1 MKTRTL
7 ENGFRV
13 VHEKSYHG
21 SNIASIQ
28 VMCDVGSIHEPHDSR
43 GSAHFIEHMCFKGTP
58 SHPSTYEISTDIEKT
73 GSYVNAFT
81 DRRYTKYYMDTTT
94 EHVPTYIH
102 LLSDMLLK
110 SVFDKAEYIKE
121 RDVVKEEMI
130 QDADDAEQSV
140 LENADGVIFAG
151 SPYEYPVDELKYH
164 SGKNALQYEKIVEM
178 YSEFYVPNRM
188 ILSVCSANSFDAI
201 CAAVNR
207 SFFARE
213 QRQNN
218 GCGKPLV
225 LSLKPQ
231 SEIIYKFERAPINPI
246 HLCIGFRTCSIYD
259 DDRYPLKMLKNIIS
273 GSLSSRLF
281 MVLREEN
288 GLTYSSYTSVEHFEH
303 GGSFVFYAEC
313 DSTKFLVNGTSN
325 NIETPSH
332 KPGVYPLV
340 IQLICDLVKNG
351 ITQKELDIVKSSYRG
366 KMIAKK
372 ENAESVASYNAK
384 NILFQMPNPPAFAD
398 KYKVRIHP
406 ITVAD
411 INACIKKYFRREN
424 MVVSVVGR
432 SPPSEATLAKYSK
445 DI

>member
-28 VMCDVGSIHEPHDSR
+28 VVCDVGSIHEPPDSR

-58 SHPSTYEISTDIEKT
+58 SHPNTYEISTTIDKT

-81 DRRYTKYYMDTTT
+81 DRRYTKYYIDTTT
-94 EHVPTYIH
+94 EHVPMYIH

-110 SVFDKAEYIKE
+110 SVFDKKEYIKE

-140 LENADGVIFAG
+140 LENADAVIFAG

-164 SGKNALQYEKIVEM
+164 SGKDALQYEKIVEM

-188 ILSVCSANSFDAI
+188 ILSVCSANSFDAV
-201 CAAVNR
+201 CAAVNQ

-213 QRQNN
+213 QGINK
-218 GCGKPLV
+218 GCGKPLI

-231 SEIIYKFERAPINPI
+231 SEIIYKVEHAPINPI

-259 DDRYPLKMLKNIIS
+259 ADRYPIKMLKNIIS

-288 GLTYSSYTSVEHFEH
+288 GLTYSSYTNVEHFEH

-313 DSTKFLVNGTSN
+313 DSTKFLVNGA
-325 NIETPSH
+325 SH

-340 IQLICDLVKNG
+340 IKLICDLVKNG

-366 KMIAKK
+366 KMIASK

-384 NILFQMPNPPAFAD
+384 NILFQMPNPPAFTD
-398 KYKVRIHP
+398 KYKARIHP

-432 SPPSEATLAKYSK
+432 SPPSQDTLDNYTK

>member
-28 VMCDVGSIHEPHDSR
+28 VICDVGSIHEPPDSR

-58 SHPSTYEISTDIEKT
+58 SHPSTYEISTLIDKT

-81 DRRYTKYYMDTTT
+81 DRRYTKYYIDTTT
-94 EHVPTYIH
+94 EHVPLYIH

-110 SVFDKAEYIKE
+110 SVFDKREYIKE

-140 LENADGVIFAG
+140 LENADSVIFAG
-151 SPYEYPVDELKYH
+151 SHYEYPVDELKYH
-164 SGKNALQYEKIVEM
+164 LGKNALQYEKIVEM

-188 ILSVCSANSFDAI
+188 ILSVCSANSFDVV
-201 CAAVNR
+201 CAAVNG

-213 QRQNN
+213 QGSNK
-218 GCGKPLV
+218 GCKVPLM

-231 SEIIYKFERAPINPI
+231 SDIIYKFERATINPI

-259 DDRYPLKMLKNIIS
+259 ADRYPLKMLKNIIS

-288 GLTYSSYTSVEHFEH
+288 GLTYSSYTSMEQFEH
-303 GGSFVFYAEC
+303 AGSFVFYAEC

-325 NIETPSH
+325 

-340 IQLICDLVKNG
+340 IKLIRDLVKNG

-366 KMIAKK
+366 KMIASK

-384 NILFQMPNPPAFAD
+384 NILFQIPSPPAFAD

-432 SPPSEATLAKYSK
+432 SPPSQETLAKYSK

>member
-28 VMCDVGSIHEPHDSR
+28 VICDVGSIHEPHDSR

-58 SHPSTYEISTDIEKT
+58 SHPNTYKISTLVDKT

-81 DRRYTKYYMDTTT
+81 DRRYTKYYIDTTT

-110 SVFDKAEYIKE
+110 SVFDKREYMKE
-121 RDVVKEEMI
+121 REVVKEEMI

-140 LENADGVIFAG
+140 MENADTVIFAG

-164 SGKNALQYEKIVEM
+164 SGKDALQYEKIVKM

-188 ILSVCSANSFDAI
+188 ILSVCSANSFDAV

-213 QRQNN
+213 KGGNK
-218 GCGKPLV
+218 GCLI

-231 SEIIYKFERAPINPI
+231 STTAYIIERAPINPI

-259 DDRYPLKMLKNIIS
+259 ADRYPLKMLKNIIS

-281 MVLREEN
+281 MVLRDEN

-313 DSTKFLVNGTSN
+313 DSTKFLMNGTS
-325 NIETPSH
+325 

-340 IQLICDLVKNG
+340 IKLICDLVKNG
-351 ITQKELDIVKSSYRG
+351 ITQKELDIAKSNYRG
-366 KMIAKK
+366 KMISTK
-372 ENAESVASYNAK
+372 ENAESIASYNAK
-384 NILFQMPNPPAFAD
+384 NILFQMPNPPAFTD
-398 KYKVRIHP
+398 KYKARIHP

-432 SPPSEATLAKYSK
+432 APPSQDTLDNYTKG
-445 DI
+445 I

>member
-28 VMCDVGSIHEPHDSR
+28 VVCDVGSIHEPPDSR

-58 SHPSTYEISTDIEKT
+58 SHSNTYKISTLFDKT

-81 DRRYTKYYMDTTT
+81 DRRYTKYYIDTTT

-110 SVFDKAEYIKE
+110 SVFDKREYMKE
-121 RDVVKEEMI
+121 REVVKEEMI

-164 SGKNALQYEKIVEM
+164 SGKDALQYEKILEM

-188 ILSVCSANSFDAI
+188 ILSVCSANSFDAV

-213 QRQNN
+213 QGGNK
-218 GCGKPLV
+218 GCGLPLV

-231 SEIIYKFERAPINPI
+231 SKTAYIIERAPINPI

-259 DDRYPLKMLKNIIS
+259 ADRYPLKMLKNIIS

-313 DSTKFLVNGTSN
+313 DSTKFLVNGTS
-325 NIETPSH
+325 

-340 IQLICDLVKNG
+340 IKLICDLVKNG
-351 ITQKELDIVKSSYRG
+351 IMQKELDIAKSSYRG
-366 KMIAKK
+366 KMIATK

-384 NILFQMPNPPAFAD
+384 NILFQMPNPPAFTD
-398 KYKVRIHP
+398 KYEARIKP

-432 SPPSEATLAKYSK
+432 SPPSQDTLDKYTK

>member
-28 VMCDVGSIHEPHDSR
+28 VVCDVGSIHEPPDSR

-58 SHPSTYEISTDIEKT
+58 SHPNTYEISTTIDKT

-81 DRRYTKYYMDTTT
+81 DRRYTKYYIDTTT

-188 ILSVCSANSFDAI
+188 ILSVCSANSFDAV

-207 SFFARE
+207 SFFARTKG
-213 QRQNN
+213 QPKKD
-218 GCGKPLV
+218 CITLF
-225 LSLKPQ
+225 LKPQ
-231 SEIIYKFERAPINPI
+231 SEIIYKVERAPINPI

-259 DDRYPLKMLKNIIS
+259 ADRYPLKMLKNIIS

-288 GLTYSSYTSVEHFEH
+288 GLTYSSYTNVEHFEH

-313 DSTKFLVNGTSN
+313 DSTKFLVNGTS
-325 NIETPSH
+325 H

-340 IQLICDLVKNG
+340 IKLICDLVKNG

-366 KMIAKK
+366 KMIASK

-384 NILFQMPNPPAFAD
+384 NILFQMPNPPAFTD

-432 SPPSEATLAKYSK
+432 APPSQDTLDNYTK